1 MTTCSK
7 ILVTI
12 RRITNR
18 KPKYADP
25 IKDKEQGA
33 RRMNEVSYWERFMH
47 SGRVEDYLRF
57 KSCKEQETG
66 GEAESREGE
75 YPNAGFC
82 GRDGDGIKG
91 DAYR

>member
-1 MTTCSK
+1 MHE
-7 ILVTI
+7 
-12 RRITNR
+12 
-18 KPKYADP
+18 A
-25 IKDKEQGA
+25 
-33 RRMNEVSYWERFMH
+33 H

-57 KSCKEQETG
+57 KSCKEQGTG

-82 GRDGDGIKG
+82 GRDGDGIRG